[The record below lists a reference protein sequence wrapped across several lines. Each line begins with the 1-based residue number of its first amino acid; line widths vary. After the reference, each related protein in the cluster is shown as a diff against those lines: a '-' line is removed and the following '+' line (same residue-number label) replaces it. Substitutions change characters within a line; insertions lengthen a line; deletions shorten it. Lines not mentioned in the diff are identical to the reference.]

1 MSEFNRTPE
10 EYIEHFAH
18 DYCDDD
24 TEVAAGQAIVQEVV
38 PTLKEE

>member
-1 MSEFNRTPE
+1 MSELNRTIE

-18 DYCDDD
+18 DHGDND
-24 TEVAAGQAIVQEVV
+24 TGVAAGQAMMQEII